1 MIGFDK
7 HGSGDRGVIVLND
20 WLSDTSTWDE
30 ARRYLGREDFTWVF
44 ADLRGYGRSRGQGG
58 RFTIIEAAG
67 DVIALA
73 DSLGWGRF
81 AIVGHSMSALVALH
95 LAQHHP
101 NRVERTVLVTPSPPR
116 GFGFD
121 DVTMQALR
129 AGASGDDAARL
140 GLLRRMQG
148 TRLTEQ
154 WIRLKLER
162 WRMSSDSEAVAG
174 YTSMWAR
181 EGLPDPEAKV
191 ASPLLAITGEDD
203 REDMRADATSAA
215 LRPLA
220 SDLTVVPLADCGH
233 APMPEMPP
241 LFATVVCSRPR
252 SCRTPAPPR
261 RARRRHRVRHSPGFP
276 GRRDAGQAARRGVR
290 PAPPDAL
297 TVPWPYVATLMAI
310 AAVAV
315 VAAVVWAGRIAGSP
329 ASTSRPGFP
338 GERHITQDRSMT
350 FRFRHLLLPAL
361 LVASLSGSA
370 QDVAPSSDEDSC
382 RPDVF
387 RLCAGDIP
395 DETRIVAP
403 RPAAP

>member
-7 HGSGDRGVIVLND
+7 HGSGGGGVIVLND

-30 ARRYLGREDFTWVF
+30 ARRYLGSEDFTWVF

-233 APMPEMPP
+233 APMQEMPP
-241 LFATVVCSRPR
+241 LFATVVERFLLGSQVARQSLGPQE
-252 SCRTPAPPR
+252 RTHGTGAYLVVQGTVRDDEAWR
-261 RARRRHRVRHSPGFP
+261 RYGAAVVPLIASFGGKHLTKGGGAELLEGGHANERTALFGFP
-276 GRRDAGQAARRGVR
+276 SMDAIHAFWASPEYAPVKELRRDAATLDIWAVPGSLIDSSGCEAPCPSR
-290 PAPPDAL
+290 PAS
-297 TVPWPYVATLMAI
+297 
-310 AAVAV
+310 AA
-315 VAAVVWAGRIAGSP
+315 
-329 ASTSRPGFP
+329 
-338 GERHITQDRSMT
+338 
-350 FRFRHLLLPAL
+350 
-361 LVASLSGSA
+361 
-370 QDVAPSSDEDSC
+370 
-382 RPDVF
+382 
-387 RLCAGDIP
+387 
-395 DETRIVAP
+395 
-403 RPAAP
+403 